1 MPDRFPTWTFGKGR
15 LLLVEGDLTRS
26 VADAIVNAAN
36 STLLG
41 GGGVDGAIHR
51 AAGPELLAA
60 CRVIAERIDGLP
72 AGQAVITPGFR
83 LAARFVIHTVG
94 PIWGGGD
101 GGEERDL
108 RSAYCESLRLAHANG
123 LRRIAFPA
131 ISCGAYGYP
140 LKLAAPIALD
150 ELRQGLIRDLV
161 AEAALWLRGRE
172 AFAFWRG
179 QAETLFGPPHAS

>member
-1 MPDRFPTWTFGKGR
+1 MSHRHPCWSFGNAR
-15 LLLVEGDLTRS
+15 LVLAQGDLTRAD
-26 VADAIVNAAN
+26 ADAIVNAAN
-36 STLLG
+36 PSLLG

-51 AAGPELLAA
+51 ASGPELLAA
-60 CRVIAERIDGLP
+60 CRVIAQGQGPLP

-94 PIWGGGD
+94 PVWHGGGR
-101 GGEERDL
+101 GEEHLL
-108 RSAYCESLRLAHANG
+108 RSAYSESLRLARDNG
-123 LRRIAFPA
+123 LARVAFPA

-150 ELRQGLIRDLV
+150 ELRQGLIQGFV
-161 AEAALWLRGRE
+161 AEAALWLRGDE

-179 QAETLFGPPHAS
+179 RAEALFGPPRNP